1 MLYLVRNLNDC
12 FWNCFVHVDGWV
24 LGEGI
29 HLMWTLMMIVLCPM
43 GMEGIIPSGVVTCAT
58 FIALAPLLS
67 EMVAPQVEIA
77 TVCIAVLEY
86 HVRHLLDRVC
96 IILLA
101 VLQAV
106 NGKMKMLPLHV
117 SINYKYETWL
127 TLTFIDHIHWKLK
140 DWYVKAKPIWKFN
153 YN

>member
-1 MLYLVRNLNDC
+1 
-12 FWNCFVHVDGWV
+12 
-24 LGEGI
+24 
-29 HLMWTLMMIVLCPM
+29 M

-117 SINYKYETWL
+117 SINYKYET
-127 TLTFIDHIHWKLK
+127 
-140 DWYVKAKPIWKFN
+140 
-153 YN
+153 